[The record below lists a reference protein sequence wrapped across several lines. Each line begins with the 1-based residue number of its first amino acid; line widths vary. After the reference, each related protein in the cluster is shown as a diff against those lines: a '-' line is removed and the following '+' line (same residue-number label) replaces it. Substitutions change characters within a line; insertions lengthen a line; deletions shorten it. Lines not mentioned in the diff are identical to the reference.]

1 MTIAYVISESYS
13 TSSYNGI
20 RVQAEVWAKELEC
33 KGHKV
38 VRINPWEIH
47 PWEDYDIIHIFG
59 PCEFILNFT
68 SSLYKRNSKI
78 VFSPI
83 IDTIESINKY
93 KLATWWG
100 CKKLRLASPNY
111 TIRQA
116 SLYIMHWFAR
126 SQYEFE
132 YINKAYS
139 IPKEKISIVPL
150 SFRIPACEKYPK
162 KEEFCLHVSKLTDGR
177 KNVIRLLEAAVKYKF
192 RLVLAGSISNEEDF
206 APLKKIINQNEN
218 ITFLGRVPDEKLIE
232 LYKRAKVFALPS
244 INEGVGMV
252 AVEAAS
258 YGCDIVVTSIGGPK
272 EYYNGM
278 AFTVNPYQVD
288 EIGTTVCQALKVQ
301 DKQPELMKYVT
312 RKYNLSH
319 CVDLLVKNYKL
330 LI

>member
-20 RVQAEVWAKELEC
+20 RVQAEVWAQELEN

-38 VRINPWEIH
+38 IRINPWEIQ
-47 PWEDYDIIHIFG
+47 PWEDYDLIHIFG

-68 SSLYKRNSKI
+68 SSLYKRNPKI

-93 KLATWWG
+93 KLATRWG
-100 CKKLRLASPNY
+100 CKKLRLNSPNY

-116 SLYIMHWFAR
+116 SPYIMHWFAR

-150 SFRIPACEKYPK
+150 SFRIPLCEEYPE
-162 KEEFCLHVSKLTDGR
+162 KEDFCLHVSKLTDGR
-177 KNVIRLLEAAVKYKF
+177 KNVKRLLEAAIKYKF

-206 APLKKIINQNEN
+206 APLKKMIYQNEN
-218 ITFLGRVPDEKLIE
+218 ITFLGRVSDEKLIE

-278 AFTVNPYQVD
+278 AFIVNPYQVD
-288 EIGTTVCQALKVQ
+288 EIGTAICQALKAQ
-301 DKQPELMKYVT
+301 DRQPELMEYVKC
-312 RKYNLSH
+312 KYNLSY
-319 CVDLLVKNYKL
+319 CVDLLVKDYT